1 MLCAVL
7 VAACDPPFAAPP
19 PTSGGTTPPDSAV
32 TLTVR
37 PDSADLFV
45 DDTVV
50 FIASP
55 RNKQGQVLTLPVVWS
70 SSDSGVLTVLQT
82 GMVIAADTGV
92 ALVRAETEGLT
103 DSVTVRVAPVVYRS
117 VAAAALHTCAVGTN
131 ARVYCWGSDGSG
143 QLGVSP
149 PVLERTSPTAI
160 AAGAQFVALAAGDGH
175 TCALDLD
182 NEIHCWGA
190 NNVGQLGRGS
200 TGSPQLPSGVASA
213 DQYAALVAGGAH
225 TCAVTLT
232 SSVACWGS
240 NAAGE
245 LGLGDT
251 VTRLAPVIV
260 ADGEVFAN
268 VSAGAGH
275 TCGVTAALVAL
286 CWGANESGQLGDSS
300 FVGRT
305 SVDTVRGGF
314 EFAAVVAGGSHSCGL
329 TSGHAYCWGSNDRGE
344 SGTGLPDTDL
354 LVPTPV
360 SGSTRFAALSLGR
373 DFTCGLGTDS
383 LTYCWGA
390 NDRGQLGDGS
400 QADHAAPAVIADSLH
415 FTVLAAGGGGL
426 HVCGMTAAGAI
437 YCWGDNTSGQL
448 GLGAGFLSPLSTTP
462 RRVPSPP

>member
-70 SSDSGVLTVLQT
+70 SSDSDVVTVLQT
-82 GMVIAADTGV
+82 GMVIAADSGV
-92 ALVRAETEGLT
+92 ATVRAVSQGLT
-103 DSVTVRVAPVVYRS
+103 DSVEVRVAPVVYRS
-117 VAAAALHTCAVGTN
+117 VASGALHSCAVGTN
-131 ARVYCWGSDGSG
+131 SRVYCWGSDGTG

-149 PVLERTSPTAI
+149 PVLERPAPTGI
-160 AAGAQFVALAAGDGH
+160 AAGADFIVLAAGDGH
-175 TCALDLD
+175 TCALDLN

-190 NNVGQLGRGS
+190 NNVGQLGRGGA
-200 TGSPQLPSGVASA
+200 GSPQLPSGVASSN
-213 DQYAALVAGGAH
+213 QYTALAAGGAH

-232 SSVACWGS
+232 SAVACWGS

-245 LGLGDT
+245 LGVGDT
-251 VTRLAPVIV
+251 LTRLAPLI
-260 ADGEVFAN
+260 AAGGHVFVH
-268 VSAGAGH
+268 VSAGASH
-275 TCGVTAALVAL
+275 TCGVTTELVAL
-286 CWGANESGQLGDSS
+286 CWGANGNGQLGDSS
-300 FVGRT
+300 FAEQTEADSVHVGF
-305 SVDTVRGGF
+305 GF
-314 EFAAVVAGGSHSCGL
+314 AGVFAGGQHSCGL
-329 TSGHAYCWGSNDRGE
+329 MGSRAYCWGSNDRGE
-344 SGTGLPDTDL
+344 SGTGLPDTVL

-360 SGSTRFAALSLGR
+360 AGSARFSALSLGG
-373 DFTCGLGTDS
+373 DFSCGLGTDS

-390 NDRGQLGDGS
+390 NDRGQLGDGT
-400 QADHAAPAVIADSLH
+400 QTDHASPAVIADSVH
-415 FTVLAAGGGGL
+415 FVALAAGGV

-448 GLGAGFLSPLSTTP
+448 GLGAGFVSPLSTTP